1 VTENTGINELYSNSV
16 PTITYT
22 LKGYQS
28 MNEKGVNIIR
38 YKDGRTRKVVKK

>member
-1 VTENTGINELYSNSV
+1 VTENTGINEVVGNSI

-28 MNEKGVNIIR
+28 MSEKGVNVIR
-38 YKDGRTRKVVKK
+38 YKDGKTKKVVKK